1 MNTKEVLKA
10 SIHAPCVTFDSRG
23 KRVYPHIDCEWDCD
37 SCPWNP
43 AEQKRRI
50 ETRTF
55 GNGSLK
61 FKRRVFTVGT

>member
-37 SCPWNP
+37 TYPWNH

-50 ETRTF
+50 ETGTF
-55 GNGSLK
+55 VNGSLK
-61 FKRRVFTVGT
+61 FKRRVFSGT